1 MSKFI
6 YFWIPTS
13 INTIAIYALQLY
25 GFKWAWEKKKP
36 PFDKQKTKLTN
47 EKTKLPNKK
56 KRTSVETFWIFSVF
70 KSRIKCK
77 RGKNTKR
84 KIIQRNKRNWAKKNE
99 YESRK
104 KRSNIW
110 TMVLLL
116 STTNHLNFF
125 SFGAKSVNEI
135 KIEIVQHF
143 GFAFWKKL
151 VLCCCCQMGFPSLS
165 NYVNWITWWK
175 NHSFNKIAKMKSLK
189 FISGWFSSIEIGMK
203 HDKIMPTKQYI
214 HCIFVHMGHIL
225 NEIFGINFH

>member
-25 GFKWAWEKKKP
+25 GFKWAWEKKNTIRQTKNQI
-36 PFDKQKTKLTN
+36 DEQKHKIG
-47 EKTKLPNKK
+47 KRK

-77 RGKNTKR
+77 RGKKTAHEKLFSETNAIER
-84 KIIQRNKRNWAKKNE
+84 KNE
-99 YESRK
+99 CESRK

-116 STTNHLNFF
+116 STTNHLNVF

-143 GFAFWKKL
+143 DEMVLLFKKA
-151 VLCCCCQMGFPSLS
+151 VRCCCCQMGFPPLS

-175 NHSFNKIAKMKSLK
+175 YHSFNKIAKMKSLK
-189 FISGWFSSIEIGMK
+189 FISGWFSSIEIGMR
-203 HDKIMPTKQYI
+203 HDKTMPSK
-214 HCIFVHMGHIL
+214 
-225 NEIFGINFH
+225 